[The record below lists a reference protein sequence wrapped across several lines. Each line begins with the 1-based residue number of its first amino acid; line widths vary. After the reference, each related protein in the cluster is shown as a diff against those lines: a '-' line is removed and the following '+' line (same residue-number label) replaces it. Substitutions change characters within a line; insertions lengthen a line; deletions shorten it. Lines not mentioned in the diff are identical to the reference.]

1 MIRKMGRTALV
12 AALIASFM
20 FGATGCT
27 KYASPDDMKKLKEA
41 EQAAIS
47 AEKEQSKIV
56 AERKKMENE
65 LAAKQQELKEAQA
78 ELEHVKSR

>member
-1 MIRKMGRTALV
+1 LIRKMGRTALMAV
-12 AALIASFM
+12 VVASFLL
-20 FGATGCT
+20 GATGCT

-47 AEKEQSKIV
+47 AEKEQSKVV
-56 AERKKMENE
+56 AERQKLEAE
-65 LAAKQQELKEAQA
+65 LAAKQQELQEAEA

>member
-1 MIRKMGRTALV
+1 MVRKMGRTALAVVFV
-12 AALIASFM
+12 AIFII
-20 FGATGCT
+20 GGTGCS

-47 AEKEQSKIV
+47 AEKELSKTI
-56 AERKKMENE
+56 AERQKLEQE
-65 LAAKQQELKEAQA
+65 LAAKQQELKEAEA